1 MYNFLSTSLTL
12 NLIEFGTENNIFLRK
27 RVLSW
32 RFVELEMVLILIYT
46 FSITLP
52 TSGKVTAVFCA
63 FKMNKNTDMSWIWMF
78 PQNPYTKITWLLNW
92 ADECYLLVAM
102 LSLTSTLL
110 SVVRDIP
117 SELEHK
123 SLILAGRR
131 NILYTVSNTLTLK

>member
-1 MYNFLSTSLTL
+1 MVRVMYNFLSTSLTL

-27 RVLSW
+27 RALSW

-102 LSLTSTLL
+102 LSLTQSWEVYHPNSNIKVLSSRGDAISSILL
-110 SVVRDIP
+110 ATR
-117 SELEHK
+117 
-123 SLILAGRR
+123 
-131 NILYTVSNTLTLK
+131 